1 VVLQLQQI
9 LGGARIAAASSFAT
23 RGASSTARSCDGKSV
38 ELRAWWWAAA
48 TSVLAGRVAH
58 FEDLTLLLVHIDLL
72 LVVQNISPSFG
83 RLLGTV
89 VCSSTESSDHTG
101 KNEKVVIPMHQ
112 EAWQDILQ
120 MHEMVPNYIT
130 WFLREQSFC
139 IIPSCCCTFNLLAD
153 DFNPATGVLP
163 VRIHLCTI
171 FWTIVWS
178 FWWEIRSTT
187 VHKKI
192 YIWFPLGFV

>member
-1 VVLQLQQI
+1 
-9 LGGARIAAASSFAT
+9 
-23 RGASSTARSCDGKSV
+23 
-38 ELRAWWWAAA
+38 
-48 TSVLAGRVAH
+48 
-58 FEDLTLLLVHIDLL
+58 
-72 LVVQNISPSFG
+72 LVVQKVSPSLG

-89 VCSSTESSDHTG
+89 VCLSTESSDHTR

-112 EAWQDILQ
+112 EAWQDILK
-120 MHEMVPNYIT
+120 MHETVPDYIT

-178 FWWEIRSTT
+178 F
-187 VHKKI
+187 
-192 YIWFPLGFV
+192 